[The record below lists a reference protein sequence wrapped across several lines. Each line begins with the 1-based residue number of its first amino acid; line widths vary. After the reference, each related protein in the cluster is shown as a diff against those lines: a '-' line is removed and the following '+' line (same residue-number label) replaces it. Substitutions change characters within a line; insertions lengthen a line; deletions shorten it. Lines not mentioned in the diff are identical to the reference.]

1 MSRIEEALRRAM
13 NDEPRASEAE
23 MADAVAIDDA
33 QALAREPFPLEMPD
47 RRTVKQ
53 GPALSFAPAGAAKP
67 VAAAGPAAPV
77 ALSEPLVLP
86 PATSGAPSRLIER
99 MDAGLA
105 QKVVIDHNTMPL
117 SREQYRRLAAT
128 LYQAQAARGLKVI
141 MIGSALPG
149 EGKTLTA
156 ANLALT
162 FSESYK
168 RTVLLIDA
176 DLRRPSQHQVF
187 QVQNTSGLSEGLAAM
202 SDKSMKVRQISE
214 RLALLPAGRP
224 NSDPMAGLTS
234 PRMHRLVNEARDM
247 FDWVIIDTPPVGLL
261 PDANLLATFVD
272 GAILVVRA
280 GVTPHDIVRRA
291 VDALGRQ
298 KLLGVVLNRAERRS
312 AESHYD
318 YYDTYYGAKPEGPQG
333 Q

>member
-1 MSRIEEALRRAM
+1 
-13 NDEPRASEAE
+13 
-23 MADAVAIDDA
+23 
-33 QALAREPFPLEMPD
+33 
-47 RRTVKQ
+47 
-53 GPALSFAPAGAAKP
+53 
-67 VAAAGPAAPV
+67 
-77 ALSEPLVLP
+77 
-86 PATSGAPSRLIER
+86 
-99 MDAGLA
+99 
-105 QKVVIDHNTMPL
+105 MPL

-128 LYQAQAARGLKVI
+128 LYQAQAERGVKVI

-187 QVQNTSGLSEGLAAM
+187 QVQNTSGLSEGLAST
-202 SDKSMKVRQISE
+202 SDNAMKVRQISE

-224 NSDPMAGLTS
+224 NADPMSGLTS
-234 PRMHRLVNEARDM
+234 PRMHRLVTEAREM

-261 PDANLLATFVD
+261 PDANLLGTFVD

-280 GVTPHDIVRRA
+280 GATPHDIVRRA

-318 YYDTYYGAKPEGPQG
+318 YYDSYYGAKPEGPRSQ
-333 Q
+333 

>member
-1 MSRIEEALRRAM
+1 
-13 NDEPRASEAE
+13 
-23 MADAVAIDDA
+23 
-33 QALAREPFPLEMPD
+33 
-47 RRTVKQ
+47 VKQ
-53 GPALSFAPAGAAKP
+53 GPALPFAPAGAP
-67 VAAAGPAAPV
+67 NRVAAAAQVAPV
-77 ALSEPLVLP
+77 AVSEPLVVP
-86 PATSGAPSRLIER
+86 PATSAAPSSLIER

-117 SREQYRRLAAT
+117 SREQYRRRAAT
-128 LYQAQAARGLKVI
+128 LYQAQAARGIKVI

-234 PRMHRLVNEARDM
+234 PRMHRLVDEARDM

-280 GVTPHDIVRRA
+280 GATSHDIVRRA
-291 VDALGRQ
+291 VDTLGRQ

-318 YYDTYYGAKPEGPQG
+318 YYDSYYGAKPEGPQG

>member
-1 MSRIEEALRRAM
+1 
-13 NDEPRASEAE
+13 
-23 MADAVAIDDA
+23 
-33 QALAREPFPLEMPD
+33 
-47 RRTVKQ
+47 
-53 GPALSFAPAGAAKP
+53 
-67 VAAAGPAAPV
+67 
-77 ALSEPLVLP
+77 
-86 PATSGAPSRLIER
+86 
-99 MDAGLA
+99 
-105 QKVVIDHNTMPL
+105 
-117 SREQYRRLAAT
+117 
-128 LYQAQAARGLKVI
+128 

-202 SDKSMKVRQISE
+202 SDNSMKVRQISE
-214 RLALLPAGRP
+214 RLALLPAGQP

-234 PRMHRLVNEARDM
+234 SRMHRLVNEARDM

-261 PDANLLATFVD
+261 PDANLLGTFVD

-312 AESHYD
+312 AASQYE
-318 YYDTYYGAKPEGPQG
+318 YYDAYYGAKPEGPQS

>member
-1 MSRIEEALRRAM
+1 MSRIDEALRRAM
-13 NDEPRASEAE
+13 NNEPAYSEQE
-23 MADAVAIDDA
+23 LADGIGLDNPDD
-33 QALAREPFPLEMPD
+33 LAAEPFPLEMPE
-47 RRTVKQ
+47 RRASRPT
-53 GPALSFAPAGAAKP
+53 PARGFASSPKP
-67 VAAAGPAAPV
+67 VQSPAPPPAAP
-77 ALSEPLVLP
+77 ELP
-86 PATSGAPSRLIER
+86 PAGPTRLIER

-117 SREQYRRLAAT
+117 SREQYRRLAASLHQT
-128 LYQAQAARGLKVI
+128 QAAKGLKVV

-187 QVQNTSGLSEGLAAM
+187 QVQNTSGLSEGLSALAE
-202 SDKSMKVRQISE
+202 KTMKVRQISE

-224 NSDPMAGLTS
+224 SSDPMAGLTS
-234 PRMHRLVNEARDM
+234 PRMHRLVTEAREM

-261 PDANLLATFVD
+261 PDANLLGTFVD
-272 GAILVVRA
+272 GAIIVVRA
-280 GVTPHDIVRRA
+280 GYTSHDIVRRA
-291 VDALGRQ
+291 VDAIGRQ
-298 KLLGVVLNRAERRS
+298 KLLGVVLNRAERN
-312 AESHYD
+312 AAISHYD
-318 YYDTYYGAKPEGPQG
+318 YYDAYYGAKAEGTQG
-333 Q
+333 SK